1 MATEEVRGFPTDWE
15 GQPVASNYFAAL
27 AGKRTAHSSTTLVV
41 GVADADSCMQADS
54 EAYHTNSKME
64 ADQGCHQAAAAAAAG
79 DFRTGCAKRYFAV
92 ARIGA
97 EADRIQVAVALTDF
111 QIDLVDHLEV
121 AVHTAAEDC
130 FGGAADLAADHRDC
144 GRMVGVAGVDIDLD
158 HLACGEWSVEDS
170 S

>member
-1 MATEEVRGFPTDWE
+1 MATEEVLGFPTGWE

-41 GVADADSCMQADS
+41 GVADAGSCMQADS

-64 ADQGCHQAAAAAAAG
+64 ADQGYHQAAAAAG

-92 ARIGA
+92 ARIGCD
-97 EADRIQVAVALTDF
+97 EADRIQVAVALIDF

-130 FGGAADLAADHRDC
+130 FGGAAADLAADHRDC